1 MCGKFTAMFSWSE
14 VVAFSQ
20 ALDSAGADDREVT
33 YRVVGA
39 LPVITSASSASRNRA
54 RVEKR

>member
-20 ALDSAGADDREVT
+20 PLDRAGKEDREVT
-33 YRVVGA
+33 YRVV
-39 LPVITSASSASRNRA
+39 SSEQS
-54 RVEKR
+54 